1 MAQDITST
9 EPIEDTAP
17 VTTEDAGDEAA
28 FAAPVE
34 TPEAAVATTDEP
46 EPEEIAAPPAP
57 APRPAPAGA
66 TNVADA
72 LRSARAEQRKS
83 DDADAPAPATPV
95 APEVELVAP
104 EVALVDAEVAPA
116 EIAPA
121 ATAEAVV
128 EAGAEVVAEAAS
140 ARSYDTFIESLDA
153 PTRSLIDQ
161 HITGL
166 KSALQAERA
175 TVKKFEAVAKTAQ
188 SLAEDKTRLE
198 TDLAS
203 RTVDVQLAQHR
214 ADFYEHAIDQGVRR
228 KSVRLAYLAALDAG
242 HIMDD
247 GTVGWDE
254 LRANFSDLFGEPGRT
269 GPTPPSRS
277 SSAAAG
283 AGARGDTPA
292 APTLNQIIR
301 NAAGRR

>member
-17 VTTEDAGDEAA
+17 VTTEDADDEAA

-34 TPEAAVATTDEP
+34 TPEAAVATPVEP
-46 EPEEIAAPPAP
+46 EPDEEVAATPAP

-83 DDADAPAPATPV
+83 DDSDAPTPATPDAESV
-95 APEVELVAP
+95 AP
-104 EVALVDAEVAPA
+104 
-116 EIAPA
+116 
-121 ATAEAVV
+121 
-128 EAGAEVVAEAAS
+128 EAGAEVVAPEATGAL
-140 ARSYDTFIESLDA
+140 SYDTFVESLDA

-175 TVKKFEAVAKTAQ
+175 TVKKYEAVAKTAQ
-188 SLAEDKTRLE
+188 GLAEDKTRLE
-198 TDLAS
+198 ADLAA

-242 HIMDD
+242 HLLDD

-277 SSAAAG
+277 TSAAAG

>member
-34 TPEAAVATTDEP
+34 TPEAAVATPVEP
-46 EPEEIAAPPAP
+46 EPDEEVAATPAP

-83 DDADAPAPATPV
+83 DDSDAPAPATPG
-95 APEVELVAP
+95 
-104 EVALVDAEVAPA
+104 AEVV
-116 EIAPA
+116 
-121 ATAEAVV
+121 AEAGVEVV
-128 EAGAEVVAEAAS
+128 AEAGAEVVAPEATGAL
-140 ARSYDTFIESLDA
+140 SYDTFVESLDA

-175 TVKKFEAVAKTAQ
+175 TVKKYEAVAKTAQ
-188 SLAEDKTRLE
+188 GLAEDKTRLE
-198 TDLAS
+198 ADLAA

-242 HIMDD
+242 HLLDD

-277 SSAAAG
+277 TSAAAG